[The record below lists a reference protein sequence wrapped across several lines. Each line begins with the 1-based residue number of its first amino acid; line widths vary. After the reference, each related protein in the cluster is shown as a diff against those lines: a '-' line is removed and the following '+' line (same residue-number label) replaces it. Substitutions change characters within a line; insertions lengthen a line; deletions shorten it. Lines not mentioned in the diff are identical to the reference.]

1 MDYVENDCIKDFMQ
15 KGDKQLEENE
25 TKIWFKDMINAINY
39 LHCKGKAHRGLN
51 SKCFILGNN
60 NKVILCG
67 LDFLCISISKY
78 DKPIGSHS
86 YG

>member
-39 LHCKGKAHRGLN
+39 LYCKG
-51 SKCFILGNN
+51 
-60 NKVILCG
+60 
-67 LDFLCISISKY
+67 
-78 DKPIGSHS
+78 
-86 YG
+86 